1 MSRKTKQYERLEALE
16 AHFRTEL
23 TQELKD
29 AAANSHSQLFLSTR
43 HNPWPEITP
52 WTNKAT
58 DKLLDMAA
66 EILDLRG
73 KLNETVKSTLA
84 SRFVE
89 YCEEFNNPGNPQRLG
104 VQRHA
109 QRLLQ
114 EIETGKLTEWKRR
127 AQWRVV

>member
-1 MSRKTKQYERLEALE
+1 MSRKTKQYNRLEALE

-23 TQELKD
+23 TRELKD
-29 AAANSHSQLFLSTR
+29 AAAKSHSQLFLSTR
-43 HNPWPEITP
+43 HNPWPETTP

-58 DKLLDMAA
+58 DKLLETAA

-73 KLNETVKSTLA
+73 KLRETVKSTPA
-84 SRFVE
+84 SRFIE

-104 VQRHA
+104 VQRYA

-114 EIETGKLTEWKRR
+114 EIATGELTEWKRR
-127 AQWRVV
+127 AQWRGV

>member
-1 MSRKTKQYERLEALE
+1 MSQKTKQYNRLEALE

-23 TQELKD
+23 TRELKD
-29 AAANSHSQLFLSTR
+29 AAAKSHSQLFLSTR

-58 DKLLDMAA
+58 DKLLEMAA

-73 KLNETVKSTLA
+73 KLRETVKSTPA

-109 QRLLQ
+109 HRLLQ
-114 EIETGKLTEWKRR
+114 EIGTGKLTEWKRS